1 MKKIFL
7 SMATATLLTFNFS
20 GCANNGLAV
29 GTVGKQEVVV
39 KEFKRGYI
47 ISTKKVLVSKS
58 MTAVLT
64 GASVGATAGA
74 VGGGIKEKAVAG
86 AMVGGVVGA
95 VAGGAIGF
103 VSGLIKDNNEVEAYQ
118 TVIRSDKKN
127 YTAYLEKDLPK
138 NTKLEFVIRENEKIT
153 NVNLI

>member
-1 MKKIFL
+1 MKKIVL
-7 SMATATLLTFNFS
+7 SIATATLLTFNFS

-29 GTVGKQEVVV
+29 GTVGKQEVV

-86 AMVGGVVGA
+86 AMVGGVIGA

-118 TVIRSDKKN
+118 TVIRSNKKN